1 MEFGWRR
8 IWGLYGWKGLLSL
21 NNRLFYFSMFIV
33 AIAFILIKFSEGVI
47 VPYDVIVNTV
57 DLSISILPT
66 LLGFNLGAYA
76 LIIGFLT
83 SKNLIIALTKK
94 GKDSGA
100 SRLEIISSV
109 FAMNVITQAFSLLVA
124 FMIKMSIDMNMSEIM
139 TRYGYDHRYAENI
152 NLGIL
157 PIILFLTLYSVVL
170 VIQNSINIFDFSQ
183 LFTYFETKKDDLKD
197 LNDQVTKKPG
207 E

>member
-21 NNRLFYFSMFIV
+21 ENRLLYFSLFIV
-33 AIAFILIKFSEGVI
+33 AIAFMLIKSNSNVI
-47 VPYDVIVNTV
+47 APFDVIVKIV
-57 DLSISILPT
+57 DLAISILPT

-83 SKNLIIALTKK
+83 SKNLVIALTKNDEDK
-94 GKDSGA
+94 GA
-100 SRLEIISSV
+100 NRLERISSV

-124 FMIKMSIDMNMSEIM
+124 FMIKMSIDMNLSEIM
-139 TRYGYDHRYAENI
+139 SRYGYHHGYAENI

-183 LFTYFETKKDDLKD
+183 LFTYFETKK
-197 LNDQVTKKPG
+197 
-207 E
+207 